1 MRNVCGLDV
10 HKDNVF
16 VCIDKENGEKIQFK
30 TGILTKELDALRD
43 TLVANDVTEIA
54 MESTSVYWMPIWRIL
69 ENDFKLYLVNPYAIK
84 QLPGRKSDIKDAEWI
99 ATCLRKELIRGS
111 YVPSSEIQQL
121 RQYNRRIFD
130 INKQSVYIQN
140 KIDAALQR
148 CNIRIGN
155 YISNVRAK
163 SYCEIVDMLS
173 EGKTSPELLI
183 VKVHKRTINK
193 WGRDTIL
200 AALEGVVNKTD
211 CRILKQLKE
220 ELDMLRRHKVECL
233 VMLRDICMENYKEQI
248 LDIQTI
254 PGIGEQGAMQIIA
267 ETGVDMKAFMTAAML
282 VGWAGLKP
290 RNDESN
296 GKFKSR
302 STTHGNKY
310 LRKILIE
317 CAWGAS
323 RTQGCFFNKFSYHQT
338 MVRKKN
344 RQKVQ
349 VAIARKILVV
359 IWNILEKVSCIA
371 MSLKRTKQKT
381 TRSLSP
387 HVAFMIYRL
396 LQGHYICMVIP
407 CLQTG

>member
-54 MESTSVYWMPIWRIL
+54 MESNSVYWMPIWRIL

-130 INKQSVYIQN
+130 INKQSVYIKN

-155 YISNVRAK
+155 YRSNVRAK

-211 CRILKQLKE
+211 CRILKHLKE

-254 PGIGEQGAMQIIA
+254 PGIGEQGAMQII
-267 ETGVDMKAFMTAAML
+267 
-282 VGWAGLKP
+282 
-290 RNDESN
+290 
-296 GKFKSR
+296 
-302 STTHGNKY
+302 
-310 LRKILIE
+310 LIE

-359 IWNILEKVSCIA
+359 ICNILEKGVVYSDV
-371 MSLKRTKQKT
+371 LEKDKTKDKQIIVAT
-381 TRSLSP
+381 CGVYDIRSAARSLYLYGDTMF
-387 HVAFMIYRL
+387 ANRL
-396 LQGHYICMVIP
+396 T
-407 CLQTG
+407 LQTA

>member
-1 MRNVCGLDV
+1 MRD
-10 HKDNVF
+10 
-16 VCIDKENGEKIQFK
+16 
-30 TGILTKELDALRD
+30 R
-43 TLVANDVTEIA
+43 LVANDVTEIA
-54 MESTSVYWMPIWRIL
+54 MESTSVYWMPIWRFL

-111 YVPSSEIQQL
+111 YVPDSTIQQL

-163 SYCEIVDMLS
+163 SYCQIVDMLS

-183 VKVHKRTINK
+183 VKVHKRTVNK
-193 WGRDTIL
+193 WGRETIL

-220 ELDMLRRHKVECL
+220 ELDMLRKHKIECL
-233 VMLRDICMENYKEQI
+233 VMLREICMENYKEQL

-267 ETGVDMKAFMTAAML
+267 ETGVDMKAFITAAML

-359 IWNILEKVSCIA
+359 IWNILEKGVVYNDV
-371 MSLKRTKQKT
+371 LEKNKTKDK
-381 TRSLSP
+381 
-387 HVAFMIYRL
+387 
-396 LQGHYICMVIP
+396 
-407 CLQTG
+407 

>member
-193 WGRDTIL
+193 WGRETIL

-359 IWNILEKVSCIA
+359 IWNILGKGVVYSDVLEKD
-371 MSLKRTKQKT
+371 KTKDK
-381 TRSLSP
+381 
-387 HVAFMIYRL
+387 
-396 LQGHYICMVIP
+396 
-407 CLQTG
+407 

>member
-99 ATCLRKELIRGS
+99 ATCLQKELIRGS
-111 YVPSSEIQQL
+111 YVPNSEIQQL

-193 WGRDTIL
+193 WGRETIL

-359 IWNILEKVSCIA
+359 IWNILEKDVVYSDV
-371 MSLKRTKQKT
+371 LEKDKTKDK
-381 TRSLSP
+381 
-387 HVAFMIYRL
+387 
-396 LQGHYICMVIP
+396 
-407 CLQTG
+407 

>member
-99 ATCLRKELIRGS
+99 ATCLQKELIRGS
-111 YVPSSEIQQL
+111 YVPNSEIQQL

-193 WGRDTIL
+193 WGRETIL

-359 IWNILEKVSCIA
+359 IWNILEKGVVYNDV
-371 MSLKRTKQKT
+371 LEKNKTKDK
-381 TRSLSP
+381 
-387 HVAFMIYRL
+387 
-396 LQGHYICMVIP
+396 
-407 CLQTG
+407 

>member
-359 IWNILEKVSCIA
+359 IWNILGKGVVYSDVLEKD
-371 MSLKRTKQKT
+371 KTKDK
-381 TRSLSP
+381 
-387 HVAFMIYRL
+387 
-396 LQGHYICMVIP
+396 
-407 CLQTG
+407 

>member
-233 VMLRDICMENYKEQI
+233 VMLRDICLENYKEQI

-359 IWNILEKVSCIA
+359 IWNILEKGVVYSDV
-371 MSLKRTKQKT
+371 LEKGKTKDK
-381 TRSLSP
+381 
-387 HVAFMIYRL
+387 
-396 LQGHYICMVIP
+396 
-407 CLQTG
+407 

>member
-16 VCIDKENGEKIQFK
+16 VCIDKEKGEKIQFK
-30 TGILTKELDALRD
+30 TGILTKDLDALRD

-54 MESTSVYWMPIWRIL
+54 MESTSVYWMPIWRVL
-69 ENDFKLYLVNPYAIK
+69 ESDFKLYLVNPYAIK

-111 YVPSSEIQQL
+111 YVPDSTIQQL

-155 YISNVRAK
+155 YISNVGAK
-163 SYCEIVDMLS
+163 SYCEIVNMLS
-173 EGKTSPELLI
+173 EGRTSPEELI
-183 VKVHKRTINK
+183 AKVHKRTVNK
-193 WGRDTIL
+193 WGRETIL

-211 CRILKQLKE
+211 CRILGQLKE
-220 ELDMLRRHKVECL
+220 ELDMLRMHKAECL
-233 VMLRDICMENYKEQI
+233 TMMREICMDNYKEQ
-248 LDIQTI
+248 LLNIQTM

-267 ETGVDMKAFMTAAML
+267 EVGVDMKAFMTAAML

-338 MVRKKN
+338 MVRK
-344 RQKVQ
+344 R
-349 VAIARKILVV
+349 ADR
-359 IWNILEKVSCIA
+359 
-371 MSLKRTKQKT
+371 R
-381 TRSLSP
+381 
-387 HVAFMIYRL
+387 YRW
-396 LQGHYICMVIP
+396 Q
-407 CLQTG
+407 

>member
-10 HKDNVF
+10 HKDNIF
-16 VCIDKENGEKIQFK
+16 VCIDKEKGEKIQFK
-30 TGILTKELDALRD
+30 TGILTKDLDALRD

-54 MESTSVYWMPIWRIL
+54 MESTSVYWMPIWRVL
-69 ENDFKLYLVNPYAIK
+69 ESDFKLYLVNPYAIK

-111 YVPSSEIQQL
+111 YVPDSTIQQL

-155 YISNVRAK
+155 YISNVGAK
-163 SYCEIVDMLS
+163 SYCEIVNMLS
-173 EGKTSPELLI
+173 EGRTFPEELI
-183 VKVHKRTINK
+183 AKVHKRTVNK
-193 WGRDTIL
+193 WGRETIL

-211 CRILKQLKE
+211 CRILGQLKE
-220 ELDMLRRHKVECL
+220 ELDMLRMHKAECL
-233 VMLRDICMENYKEQI
+233 TMMREICMDNYKEQ
-248 LDIQTI
+248 LLNIQTM

-267 ETGVDMKAFMTAAML
+267 EVGVDMKAFMTAAML

-359 IWNILEKVSCIA
+359 IWHILENGVVYNDIFGKGKA
-371 MSLKRTKQKT
+371 KDK
-381 TRSLSP
+381 
-387 HVAFMIYRL
+387 
-396 LQGHYICMVIP
+396 
-407 CLQTG
+407 

>member
-1 MRNVCGLDV
+1 M
-10 HKDNVF
+10 
-16 VCIDKENGEKIQFK
+16 
-30 TGILTKELDALRD
+30 TKELDALRD

-54 MESTSVYWMPIWRIL
+54 MESTIVYWMPIWRIL

-211 CRILKQLKE
+211 CRILKHLKE

-248 LDIQTI
+248 IDIQTI

-359 IWNILEKVSCIA
+359 IWNILEKGVVYSDV
-371 MSLKRTKQKT
+371 LEKDKTKDKQIIVAT
-381 TRSLSP
+381 CGVYDIRSAAGALYLYGDTMF
-387 HVAFMIYRL
+387 ANRL
-396 LQGHYICMVIP
+396 TI
-407 CLQTG
+407 QTA

>member
-1 MRNVCGLDV
+1 MFYLNPKSMINVCGLDV

-54 MESTSVYWMPIWRIL
+54 MESNSVYWMPIWRIL

-111 YVPSSEIQQL
+111 YVQSSEIQQL

-155 YISNVRAK
+155 YRSNVRAK

-183 VKVHKRTINK
+183 LKVHKRTTNK

-211 CRILKQLKE
+211 CRILKHLKE

-254 PGIGEQGAMQIIA
+254 PGIGEQGAMQI
-267 ETGVDMKAFMTAAML
+267 
-282 VGWAGLKP
+282 
-290 RNDESN
+290 
-296 GKFKSR
+296 
-302 STTHGNKY
+302 
-310 LRKILIE
+310 ILIE

-359 IWNILEKVSCIA
+359 IWNILEKGVVYSDV
-371 MSLKRTKQKT
+371 LEKDKTKDKQIIVAT
-381 TRSLSP
+381 CGVYDIRSAARSLYLYGDTMF
-387 HVAFMIYRL
+387 ANRL
-396 LQGHYICMVIP
+396 TI
-407 CLQTG
+407 QTA

>member
-323 RTQGCFFNKFSYHQT
+323 RTQGCFFNKFSSPQT

-344 RQKVQ
+344 RHKVQ

-359 IWNILEKVSCIA
+359 IWNILEKGVVYSDV
-371 MSLKRTKQKT
+371 LEKDKTKDK
-381 TRSLSP
+381 
-387 HVAFMIYRL
+387 
-396 LQGHYICMVIP
+396 
-407 CLQTG
+407 

>member
-30 TGILTKELDALRD
+30 TGFLTKELDALRD

-200 AALEGVVNKTD
+200 AALEGIVNKTD

-323 RTQGCFFNKFSYHQT
+323 RTQGCSFNKFSYHQT

-359 IWNILEKVSCIA
+359 IWNILEKGVVYSDV
-371 MSLKRTKQKT
+371 LEKDKTKDK
-381 TRSLSP
+381 
-387 HVAFMIYRL
+387 
-396 LQGHYICMVIP
+396 
-407 CLQTG
+407 

>member
-16 VCIDKENGEKIQFK
+16 VCIDKEKGEKIQFK
-30 TGILTKELDALRD
+30 TGILTKDLDALRD

-54 MESTSVYWMPIWRIL
+54 MESTSVYWMPIWRVL
-69 ENDFKLYLVNPYAIK
+69 ESDFKLYLVNPYAIK

-111 YVPSSEIQQL
+111 YVPDSTIQQL

-183 VKVHKRTINK
+183 VKVHKRTVNK
-193 WGRDTIL
+193 WGRETIL

-233 VMLRDICMENYKEQI
+233 VMLREICMENYKEQL

-359 IWNILEKVSCIA
+359 IWHILENGVVYNDIFGKGKA
-371 MSLKRTKQKT
+371 KDK
-381 TRSLSP
+381 
-387 HVAFMIYRL
+387 
-396 LQGHYICMVIP
+396 
-407 CLQTG
+407 

>member
-16 VCIDKENGEKIQFK
+16 VCIDKEKGEKIQFK
-30 TGILTKELDALRD
+30 TGILTKDLDALRD

-54 MESTSVYWMPIWRIL
+54 MESTSVYWMPIWRVL
-69 ENDFKLYLVNPYAIK
+69 ESDFKLYLVNPYAIK

-111 YVPSSEIQQL
+111 YVPDSTIQQL

-163 SYCEIVDMLS
+163 SYCQIVDMLS

-183 VKVHKRTINK
+183 VKVHKRTVNK
-193 WGRDTIL
+193 WGRETIL

-233 VMLRDICMENYKEQI
+233 VMLREICMENYKEQL

-317 CAWGAS
+317 CALGAS

-359 IWNILEKVSCIA
+359 IWHILENGVVYNDIFGKGKA
-371 MSLKRTKQKT
+371 KDK
-381 TRSLSP
+381 
-387 HVAFMIYRL
+387 
-396 LQGHYICMVIP
+396 
-407 CLQTG
+407 

>member
-16 VCIDKENGEKIQFK
+16 VCIDKEKGEKIQFK
-30 TGILTKELDALRD
+30 TGILTKDLDALRD

-54 MESTSVYWMPIWRIL
+54 MESTSVYWMPIWRVL
-69 ENDFKLYLVNPYAIK
+69 ESDFKLYLVNPYAIK

-111 YVPSSEIQQL
+111 YVPDSTIQQL

-183 VKVHKRTINK
+183 VKVHKRTVNK
-193 WGRDTIL
+193 WGRETIL

-233 VMLRDICMENYKEQI
+233 VMLREICMENYKEQL

-359 IWNILEKVSCIA
+359 IWHILENGVVYNDISGKGKA
-371 MSLKRTKQKT
+371 KDK
-381 TRSLSP
+381 
-387 HVAFMIYRL
+387 
-396 LQGHYICMVIP
+396 
-407 CLQTG
+407 

>member
-43 TLVANDVTEIA
+43 TLIANDVTEIA

-99 ATCLRKELIRGS
+99 ATCLQKELIRGS
-111 YVPSSEIQQL
+111 YVPNSEIQQL

-193 WGRDTIL
+193 WGRETIL

-359 IWNILEKVSCIA
+359 IWNILEKGVVYSDV
-371 MSLKRTKQKT
+371 LEKDKTKDN
-381 TRSLSP
+381 
-387 HVAFMIYRL
+387 
-396 LQGHYICMVIP
+396 
-407 CLQTG
+407 

>member
-16 VCIDKENGEKIQFK
+16 VCIDKEKGEKIQFK
-30 TGILTKELDALRD
+30 TGILTKDLDALRD

-54 MESTSVYWMPIWRIL
+54 MESTSVYWMPIWRVL
-69 ENDFKLYLVNPYAIK
+69 ESDFKLYLVNPYAIK

-111 YVPSSEIQQL
+111 YVPDSTIQQL

-155 YISNVRAK
+155 YISNVGAK
-163 SYCEIVDMLS
+163 SYCEIVNMLS
-173 EGKTSPELLI
+173 EGRTSPEELI
-183 VKVHKRTINK
+183 AKVHKRTVNK
-193 WGRDTIL
+193 WGRETIL
-200 AALEGVVNKTD
+200 ASLEGVVNKTD
-211 CRILKQLKE
+211 CRILGQLKE
-220 ELDMLRRHKVECL
+220 ELDMLRMHKAECL
-233 VMLRDICMENYKEQI
+233 TMMREICMDNYKEQ
-248 LDIQTI
+248 LLNIQTM
-254 PGIGEQGAMQIIA
+254 PGIGEQGSMQIIA
-267 ETGVDMKAFMTAAML
+267 EVGVDMKAFMTAAML

-338 MVRKKN
+338 MVRKKS

-359 IWNILEKVSCIA
+359 IWHILENGVVYNDIFGKGKA
-371 MSLKRTKQKT
+371 KDK
-381 TRSLSP
+381 
-387 HVAFMIYRL
+387 
-396 LQGHYICMVIP
+396 
-407 CLQTG
+407 

>member
-16 VCIDKENGEKIQFK
+16 VCIDKEKGEKIQFK
-30 TGILTKELDALRD
+30 TGILTKELDVLRD

-54 MESTSVYWMPIWRIL
+54 MESTSVYWMPIWRVL

-111 YVPSSEIQQL
+111 YVPDSTIQQL

-183 VKVHKRTINK
+183 VKVHKRTVNK
-193 WGRDTIL
+193 WGRETIL

-233 VMLRDICMENYKEQI
+233 VMLREICMENYKEQL

-359 IWNILEKVSCIA
+359 IWHILENGVVYNDISGKGKA
-371 MSLKRTKQKT
+371 KDK
-381 TRSLSP
+381 
-387 HVAFMIYRL
+387 
-396 LQGHYICMVIP
+396 
-407 CLQTG
+407 

>member
-43 TLVANDVTEIA
+43 TLDANDVTEIA
-54 MESTSVYWMPIWRIL
+54 MESNSVYWMPIWRIL

-155 YISNVRAK
+155 YRSNVRAK

-211 CRILKQLKE
+211 CRILKHLKE

-254 PGIGEQGAMQIIA
+254 PGIGEQGAMQII
-267 ETGVDMKAFMTAAML
+267 
-282 VGWAGLKP
+282 
-290 RNDESN
+290 
-296 GKFKSR
+296 
-302 STTHGNKY
+302 
-310 LRKILIE
+310 LIE

-359 IWNILEKVSCIA
+359 ICNILEKGVVYSDV
-371 MSLKRTKQKT
+371 LEKDKTKDKQIIVAT
-381 TRSLSP
+381 CGVYDIRSAARSLYLYGDTMF
-387 HVAFMIYRL
+387 ANRL
-396 LQGHYICMVIP
+396 T
-407 CLQTG
+407 LQTA

>member
-16 VCIDKENGEKIQFK
+16 VCIDKEKGEKIQFK
-30 TGILTKELDALRD
+30 TGILTKDLDALRD

-99 ATCLRKELIRGS
+99 ATCLRKELVRGS

-163 SYCEIVDMLS
+163 SYCQIVDMLS

-183 VKVHKRTINK
+183 VKVHKRTVNK
-193 WGRDTIL
+193 WGRETIL

-233 VMLRDICMENYKEQI
+233 VMLREICMENYKEQL

-359 IWNILEKVSCIA
+359 IWHILENGVVYNDIFGKGKA
-371 MSLKRTKQKT
+371 KDK
-381 TRSLSP
+381 
-387 HVAFMIYRL
+387 
-396 LQGHYICMVIP
+396 
-407 CLQTG
+407 

>member
-16 VCIDKENGEKIQFK
+16 VCIDKEKGEKIQFK
-30 TGILTKELDALRD
+30 TGILTKELDVLRD

-54 MESTSVYWMPIWRIL
+54 MESTSVYWMPIWRVL

-111 YVPSSEIQQL
+111 YVPDSTIQQL

-183 VKVHKRTINK
+183 VKVHKRTVNK
-193 WGRDTIL
+193 WGRETIL

-233 VMLRDICMENYKEQI
+233 VMLREVCMENYKEQL

-359 IWNILEKVSCIA
+359 IWHILENGVVYNDISGKGKA
-371 MSLKRTKQKT
+371 KDK
-381 TRSLSP
+381 
-387 HVAFMIYRL
+387 
-396 LQGHYICMVIP
+396 
-407 CLQTG
+407 

>member
-193 WGRDTIL
+193 WGRKTIL

-359 IWNILEKVSCIA
+359 IWNILEKGVVYSDV
-371 MSLKRTKQKT
+371 LEKDKTKDN
-381 TRSLSP
+381 
-387 HVAFMIYRL
+387 
-396 LQGHYICMVIP
+396 
-407 CLQTG
+407 

>member
-30 TGILTKELDALRD
+30 TGFLTKELDALRD

-183 VKVHKRTINK
+183 VKV
-193 WGRDTIL
+193 
-200 AALEGVVNKTD
+200 
-211 CRILKQLKE
+211 RIF
-220 ELDMLRRHKVECL
+220 
-233 VMLRDICMENYKEQI
+233 YK
-248 LDIQTI
+248 
-254 PGIGEQGAMQIIA
+254 
-267 ETGVDMKAFMTAAML
+267 
-282 VGWAGLKP
+282 
-290 RNDESN
+290 
-296 GKFKSR
+296 
-302 STTHGNKY
+302 
-310 LRKILIE
+310 
-317 CAWGAS
+317 
-323 RTQGCFFNKFSYHQT
+323 
-338 MVRKKN
+338 
-344 RQKVQ
+344 
-349 VAIARKILVV
+349 
-359 IWNILEKVSCIA
+359 
-371 MSLKRTKQKT
+371 
-381 TRSLSP
+381 
-387 HVAFMIYRL
+387 
-396 LQGHYICMVIP
+396 
-407 CLQTG
+407 

>member
-16 VCIDKENGEKIQFK
+16 VCIDKEKGEKIQFK
-30 TGILTKELDALRD
+30 TGILTKDLDALRD

-54 MESTSVYWMPIWRIL
+54 MESTSVYWMPIWRVL
-69 ENDFKLYLVNPYAIK
+69 ESDFKLYLVNPYAIK

-111 YVPSSEIQQL
+111 YVPDSTIQQL

-155 YISNVRAK
+155 YISNVGAK
-163 SYCEIVDMLS
+163 SYCEIVNMLS
-173 EGKTSPELLI
+173 EGWTSPEELI
-183 VKVHKRTINK
+183 AKVHKRTVNK
-193 WGRDTIL
+193 WGRETIL

-211 CRILKQLKE
+211 CRILGQLKE
-220 ELDMLRRHKVECL
+220 ELDMLRMHKAECL
-233 VMLRDICMENYKEQI
+233 TMMREICMDNYKEQ
-248 LDIQTI
+248 LLNIQTM

-267 ETGVDMKAFMTAAML
+267 EVGVDMKAFMTAAML

-338 MVRKKN
+338 MVRKKS

-359 IWNILEKVSCIA
+359 IWHILENGVVYNDIFGKGKA
-371 MSLKRTKQKT
+371 KDK
-381 TRSLSP
+381 
-387 HVAFMIYRL
+387 
-396 LQGHYICMVIP
+396 
-407 CLQTG
+407 

>member
-16 VCIDKENGEKIQFK
+16 VCIDKEKGEKIQFK
-30 TGILTKELDALRD
+30 TGILTKDLDALRD

-54 MESTSVYWMPIWRIL
+54 MESTSVYWMPIWRVL
-69 ENDFKLYLVNPYAIK
+69 ESDFKLYLVNPYAIK

-111 YVPSSEIQQL
+111 YVPDSTIQQL

-163 SYCEIVDMLS
+163 SYCQIVDMLS

-183 VKVHKRTINK
+183 VKVHKRTVNK
-193 WGRDTIL
+193 WGRETIL

-233 VMLRDICMENYKEQI
+233 VMLREICMENYKEQL

-254 PGIGEQGAMQIIA
+254 PGIGEQGALQIIA

-282 VGWAGLKP
+282 VGWVGLKP

-359 IWNILEKVSCIA
+359 IWHILENGVVYNDIFGKGKA
-371 MSLKRTKQKT
+371 KDK
-381 TRSLSP
+381 
-387 HVAFMIYRL
+387 
-396 LQGHYICMVIP
+396 
-407 CLQTG
+407 

>member
-193 WGRDTIL
+193 WGRETIL

-254 PGIGEQGAMQIIA
+254 PGICEQGAMQIIA

-359 IWNILEKVSCIA
+359 IWNILEKGVVYSDV
-371 MSLKRTKQKT
+371 LEKDKTKDN
-381 TRSLSP
+381 
-387 HVAFMIYRL
+387 
-396 LQGHYICMVIP
+396 
-407 CLQTG
+407 

>member
-1 MRNVCGLDV
+1 MINVCGLDV
-10 HKDNVF
+10 HKDNIF

-54 MESTSVYWMPIWRIL
+54 MESTIVYWMPIWRIL

-111 YVPSSEIQQL
+111 YVPNSEIQQL

-193 WGRDTIL
+193 CGSETIL

-254 PGIGEQGAMQIIA
+254 PGIGEQGAMQIKA
-267 ETGVDMKAFMTAAML
+267 ETGVDMKAFMPAAML

-302 STTHGNKY
+302 STTYGNKY

-344 RQKVQ
+344 IQKVQ
-349 VAIARKILVV
+349 VAIARKIIVV
-359 IWNILEKVSCIA
+359 IWNILEKGVVYSDV
-371 MSLKRTKQKT
+371 LEKDKTKDN
-381 TRSLSP
+381 
-387 HVAFMIYRL
+387 
-396 LQGHYICMVIP
+396 
-407 CLQTG
+407 